1 MDLDGV
7 LQTWRHDLVE
17 VLAVPADE
25 VEDEGVW
32 RCRDEHARVGDV
44 VAPERRVGCK
54 RDEDSQRLPK
64 EYSDEKVKGTFDLRF
79 EISEDYIIRTPSG
92 LEVALNDCVS

>member
-7 LQTWRHDLVE
+7 LQTWRHYLVE

-44 VAPERRVGCK
+44 VAPERRVGC
-54 RDEDSQRLPK
+54 RDENIQRLPT
-64 EYSDEKVKGTFDLRF
+64 ECSDEKVKRTFDLRF
-79 EISEDYIIRTPSG
+79 EISENYIIRTPSG
-92 LEVALNDCVS
+92 LEVALDDCVS